1 MVYVIGYQM
10 TKFGEL
16 WDKTLFGLV
25 EEVITDLLTNL
36 KFDKNELGAV
46 FFANMLG
53 GVLENNL
60 HSGAKIAEIFNLHL
74 PIFRVEGACASGG
87 LAFYNAYQYLRANPQ
102 KTVLVVGAEKM
113 TDYSS
118 EKITNAL
125 TAAASGEEQAAGI
138 TFPGL
143 YALLAQAYLHHYHY
157 SEKALAAIAVKNHR
171 HGLLNP
177 KGQFHKKISINDVL
191 NSPYIAYPL
200 KLLDCSPITDGAAA
214 VLLTNNKNHLK
225 RVGKSARILSSAV
238 ATDSISLVQR
248 SDLLELA
255 ATKIAANKAF
265 EEAKIRREDI
275 QVAEVHDCFTIAEI
289 LALEDLGFWKK
300 GEGGRE
306 AMNFSTQLG
315 KGNYLVV
322 NPSGGLKAA
331 GHPVGA
337 TGVKQIGEIF
347 LQLTNQA
354 GERQVEGAR
363 YGLAHNVGG
372 SGGTAVVSLLSV

>member
-1 MVYVIGYQM
+1 MVHIIGYQT

-16 WDKTLFGLV
+16 WNKTLFGLV
-25 EEVITDLLTNL
+25 EEVVTNLLTSLEFN
-36 KFDKNELGAV
+36 KDELGAI

-60 HSGAKIAEIFNLHL
+60 HSGAKIAEIFDLHL
-74 PIFRVEGACASGG
+74 PVFRIEGACASGG
-87 LAFYNAYQYLRANPQ
+87 LAFYSAYQYLKANPQ
-102 KTVLVVGAEKM
+102 KTVLVIGAEKM

-118 EKITNAL
+118 EKITDAL

-143 YALLAQAYLHHYHY
+143 YALLAQVYLHHYHY
-157 SEKALAAIAVKNHR
+157 SEKVLAAIAVKNHH

-191 NSPYIAYPL
+191 DSPYIAYPL

-225 RVGKSARILSSAV
+225 RVEKSVRILSSIV
-238 ATDSISLVQR
+238 ATDSISLARR
-248 SDLLELA
+248 SSLLELT
-255 ATKIAANKAF
+255 ATKIAADKVF
-265 EEAKIRREDI
+265 KEAKIKRKDI

-300 GEGGRE
+300 GEGGKK
-306 AMNFSTQLG
+306 AVNFSTQLG
-315 KGNYLVV
+315 KSDYLVV

-331 GHPVGA
+331 GHPIGA
-337 TGVKQIGEIF
+337 TGVKQVGEIF
-347 LQLTNQA
+347 LQLINQA
-354 GERQVEGAR
+354 GGRQVKGAR

-372 SGGTAVVSLLSV
+372 SGGTAVVSLLGA

>member
-1 MVYVIGYQM
+1 MVYLIGYQT

-16 WDKTLFGLV
+16 WNKTLFELV
-25 EEVITDLLTNL
+25 EEVVTNLLTDL
-36 KFDKNELGAV
+36 KFDRNELGAI

-60 HSGAKIAEIFNLHL
+60 HSGAKIAEIFHLHS
-74 PIFRVEGACASGG
+74 PIVRLEGACASGG
-87 LAFYNAYQYLRANPQ
+87 LAFYNACQYLNANPQ
-102 KTVLVVGAEKM
+102 KTVLVIGAEKM

-118 EKITNAL
+118 EKITGAL
-125 TAAASGEEQAAGI
+125 TAAASGEEQAAGV

-143 YALLAQAYLHHYHY
+143 YALLAQAYLHYYHY
-157 SEKALAAIAVKNHR
+157 SEKVLAAIAVKNHR

-177 KGQFHKKISINDVL
+177 KGQFHREISINDVL
-191 NSPYIAYPL
+191 DSPYIAYPL

-214 VLLTNNKNHLK
+214 VLLTNNKKYLK
-225 RVGKSARILSSAV
+225 KVKKVVRVLSSAV
-238 ATDSISLVQR
+238 ATDSISLTKR
-248 SDLLELA
+248 TSLLELA
-255 ATKIAANKAF
+255 ATRIAANKAF
-265 EEAKIRREDI
+265 KKAKIKREDV

-300 GEGGRE
+300 GEGGAK
-306 AMNFSTQLG
+306 AMTFSTQLG
-315 KGNYLVV
+315 KNGPLVV

-331 GHPVGA
+331 GHPIGA

-354 GERQVEGAR
+354 KKRQVKGAR

-372 SGGTAVVSLLSV
+372 SGGTAVVSLLAV